1 MKNFRWLRAL
11 SAPLV
16 LLMFMTSVTVG
27 SVKRAD
33 ASDAVAATAGAAD
46 IEIGSL
52 GEMLGRLP
60 AMQLFD
66 TGDQGVATV
75 SYVNVAAQLAAAG
88 LNSPSSQ
95 QDPDFSRWLQVMNN
109 MPPVTGATSRL
120 FTPDWR
126 DSFGFDGFQ
135 VDQSAEY
142 RRGTNGYVT
151 VLRGRFIEAEV
162 ESALKRSG
170 YKLISIDGMAF
181 FSSGEDGDID
191 LKSSV
196 GRMALANMNNAA
208 FLEDGVLA
216 FASTR
221 DDMRTLIEVEQG
233 DAESLAAQ
241 EDVAPLGQMVQPDL
255 VATWIT
261 SGLAFALSDPTEF
274 LLPRPGGTPD
284 MTAFATRESERNRLP
299 QLKTVLLGLTAGGP
313 FPPLDDLNATP
324 EPLEPGMPTAQ
335 FQVGLLLCDPA
346 AADVAVSVLED
357 RLVTLRTGPNHP
369 SSPELDDRSYAE
381 LFPGSKV
388 NGMDGEPVI
397 LIDLNIGEGVSHNAL
412 FVLYYGRYLNL
423 IAW

>member
-16 LLMFMTSVTVG
+16 LLMLMTSVTVG

-33 ASDAVAATAGAAD
+33 AGDAVAATAGAAD

-66 TGDQGVATV
+66 TGDQGVAMV

-88 LNSPSSQ
+88 LTSPSSQ

-142 RRGTNGYVT
+142 RRGVVGYVT
-151 VLRGRFIEAEV
+151 VLRGRFIEAEE

-170 YKLISIDGMAF
+170 YKPISIDGMAF
-181 FSSGEDGDID
+181 FSSGEDGEID

-233 DAESLAAQ
+233 DAESLATQ
-241 EDVAPLGQMVQPDL
+241 EDVAPLVQMVQPDL

-284 MTAFATRESERNRLP
+284 MMAFATRESERNRLP
-299 QLKTVLLGLTAGGP
+299 QLKTVLLGVTAGGP

-324 EPLEPGMPTAQ
+324 EPLEPGMPTAR
-335 FQVGLLLCDPA
+335 FQVGLLLSDPA

-357 RLVTLRTGPNHP
+357 RLVTLRTGPDHP

-388 NGMDGEPVI
+388 NGMDGEPVV
-397 LIDLNIGEGVSHNAL
+397 LIDLNICDGVSHNAL
-412 FVLYYGRYLNL
+412 FALYYGRYLDL